1 MIKPS
6 DLVHEVLEE
15 GTRTALSA
23 RVLLKR
29 MEEDIEAAKEALRE
43 QAVREITEL
52 GKEYQV
58 DGATITLFNGRK
70 TYDYK
75 MLPAIIAA
83 EKNLTEQKR
92 LHQLAAIKMYEQNKE
107 FVTNEG
113 EVIAPCGMKT
123 GHDNITI
130 KLR

>member
-6 DLVHEVLEE
+6 DLVHEVLEQ

-29 MEEDIEAAKEALRE
+29 MEEDIDAAKEAIRE
-43 QAVREITEL
+43 QAVREVTEQ
-52 GKEYQV
+52 GKECQV
-58 DGATITLFNGRK
+58 DGAT
-70 TYDYK
+70 
-75 MLPAIIAA
+75 
-83 EKNLTEQKR
+83 
-92 LHQLAAIKMYEQNKE
+92 MYEQNKE

>member
-6 DLVHEVLEE
+6 DLVHQVLEE

-29 MEEDIEAAKEALRE
+29 MEEDIEAAKEAIRE
-43 QAVREITEL
+43 QAVKEIIEM
-52 GKEYQV
+52 GKECQV
-58 DGATITLFNGRK
+58 DGATITLFNGRR

-83 EKNLTEQKR
+83 EKSLTEQKK
-92 LHQLAAIKMYEQNKE
+92 LHQLAAIKMYEQGKE
-107 FVTNEG
+107 FVTDDG
-113 EVIAPCGMKT
+113 EVVTPCGMKI

-130 KLR
+130 KL

>member
-6 DLVHEVLEE
+6 DLVHEVLEQ

-29 MEEDIEAAKEALRE
+29 MEEDIEIAKEAIRE
-43 QAVREITEL
+43 QAVREVTEQ
-52 GKEYQV
+52 GKECQV
-58 DGATITLFNGRK
+58 DGATITLFTGRK

-92 LHQLAAIKMYEQNKE
+92 LHQMAAIKKFERGE
-107 FVTNEG
+107 DFITDDG
-113 EVIAPCGMKT
+113 EVVAPCGMKT
-123 GHDNITI
+123 GHDNVTI
-130 KLR
+130 KL

>member
-6 DLVHEVLEE
+6 DLVHEVLEQ

-29 MEEDIEAAKEALRE
+29 MEEDIDAAKEAIRE
-43 QAVREITEL
+43 QAVREVTEQ
-52 GKEYQV
+52 GKECQV
-58 DGATITLFNGRK
+58 DGATITLFTGRN

-83 EKNLTEQKR
+83 EKNLTEQKK
-92 LHQLAAIKMYEQNKE
+92 LHQMAAIKMYEQGKE
-107 FVTNEG
+107 FVTDDG
-113 EVIAPCGMKT
+113 EVVAPCGMKT
-123 GHDNITI
+123 GHDSVTI